1 MNLGEVPIEDMPLLK
16 QVCHQS

>member
-1 MNLGEVPIEDMPLLK
+1 MNLGEVPIEDMPSLK